1 MKDFCVKFDAHDDA
15 QTHAEE
21 FLNLKQYEN
30 PHDRSDDEK
39 LWFARAKKGFLARIL
54 TFVYLWTWGHIF
66 RTYDLKENIGRSE
79 KAFEHFDIVN
89 GSELFS
95 APRKSRNLDL
105 KSPSHAL
112 LARMAPSEPE

>member
-1 MKDFCVKFDAHDDA
+1 MNDFFVEFDAHGDA

-30 PHDRSDDEK
+30 RHDRSDDEK

-66 RTYDLKENIGRSE
+66 RTYDLKENIG
-79 KAFEHFDIVN
+79 
-89 GSELFS
+89 
-95 APRKSRNLDL
+95 
-105 KSPSHAL
+105 
-112 LARMAPSEPE
+112 